1 VEDSIR
7 ETLLESGRA
16 NIYAALALICGC
28 SVFLVSTFKPIVLF
42 GILMVIVI
50 AANNIGALLILPSV
64 IKVIRFDII
73 AGPPNGKAS
82 I

>member
-16 NIYAALALICGC
+16 NIYSALALICGC
-28 SVFLVSTFKPIVLF
+28 SVFIISTFKPIVLF

-50 AANNIGALLILPSV
+50 AANNIGALLILPAV
-64 IKVIRFDII
+64 IKVIRFDIT
-73 AGPPNGKAS
+73 ARPASGKA
-82 I
+82 